1 MDRRTDAE
9 GYNIIRPFFKRAYKK
24 CFWARNSMSKQ
35 TFGLHCF
42 SCSLCFGVIF
52 TKLFPLILHDA
63 VMGRTD
69 TIFSMNSCL
78 SNDRLSYLPVDSY
91 SLFAFR
97 EEH

>member
-52 TKLFPLILHDA
+52 TK
-63 VMGRTD
+63 V
-69 TIFSMNSCL
+69 FSSF
-78 SNDRLSYLPVDSY
+78 LSYLPVDSY